1 MTVNIDDSTAGIT
14 KMKTV
19 KVPLTKYYEFYGYT
33 PAAKT
38 YLYKWK
44 GEESLPNS
52 PAIFAVE
59 ARQGKIQAC
68 ALDDIDDL
76 REDIL
81 KKAGNL
87 TLVNVGIKVTLAN
100 VGIKVQLVSGFKVI
114 LDYVAK

>member
-1 MTVNIDDSTAGIT
+1 
-14 KMKTV
+14 MKTV
-19 KVPLTKYYEFYGYT
+19 KAPLTKYYKFYGYT
-33 PAAKT
+33 PTTKT
-38 YLYKWK
+38 YLYTWK

-87 TLVNVGIKVTLAN
+87 TYYLNGDKDQITPPTFAFLN
-100 VGIKVQLVSGFKVI
+100 LQGGQLS
-114 LDYVAK
+114 